1 MIIFIILLL
10 VAVIATLIVYN
21 IHIQKKIESFKNL
34 NARVNNLSVLQDF
47 MKLAG
52 EEDSV
57 ENKLKRMND
66 IVIDKYD
73 IKYSTIVVFDG
84 AEYVI
89 KASNVD
95 SKHYET
101 LVNLHNEEIFQDSV
115 ATATPKYVTIENEN
129 EKLPYQKAEMGR
141 AKSAMFFPLYIDNI
155 YIGYW
160 IMESGQMH
168 AFDKTDTTIIEVV
181 KDNIISILRTVAY
194 QDTIE
199 NIDRIDQFTE
209 LHSAEYLYGKAKK
222 VMDQYVT
229 SAVCMFRI
237 TNIEKINEQFSRQ
250 MGNEIITEV
259 AKIVRQRM
267 TKEYIF
273 VRYMGPKF
281 VIVFS
286 GVEEVAVEQFLTDL
300 KNEIEE
306 LALVEGD
313 VDENEVDED
322 DIENSASPMVNM
334 VVSTYYK
341 GTGIEQLTKKLEEY
355 VDYVRKLPD
364 DKMIECNKEISKN
377 ATETPCFF
385 I

>member
-1 MIIFIILLL
+1 MIILIIVLLII
-10 VAVIATLIVYN
+10 VIFTLIVYN
-21 IHIQKKIESFKNL
+21 LHIQKKVDSFRNL
-34 NARVNNLSVLQDF
+34 TNRVNSLSVLQDF
-47 MKLAG
+47 MRLAG

-57 ENKLKRMND
+57 EMKLKRMND
-66 IVIDKYD
+66 VVIEKYD
-73 IKYSTIVVFDG
+73 IKYSTIVVFNG

-95 SKHYET
+95 SKHFPT
-101 LVNLHNEEIFQDSV
+101 LVNLHNEEIFQESV

-141 AKSAMFFPLYIDNI
+141 AKSAMFFPLYVDNI

-168 AFDKTDTTIIEVV
+168 AFDNTDTTIIEVV
-181 KDNIISILRTVAY
+181 KDNIISVLRTVAY

-199 NIDRIDQFTE
+199 NIDRIDYFTE

-222 VMDQYVT
+222 VMDQYAT
-229 SAVCMFRI
+229 SAVAMFRI
-237 TNIEKINEQFSRQ
+237 QNIEEINEKFSRQ

-259 AKIVRQRM
+259 AKVVRQRM
-267 TKEYIF
+267 AKEYIF

-286 GVEEVAVEQFLTDL
+286 GVEEPAVETFLKDV
-300 KNEIEE
+300 KAEIEE
-306 LALVEGD
+306 LAIMEDD
-313 VDENEVDED
+313 VDENEEVEATE
-322 DIENSASPMVNM
+322 ENSASPRVNF

-341 GTGIEQLTKKLEEY
+341 GTGIEHLTKRLEEY
-355 VDYVRKLPD
+355 IDNAPK
-364 DKMIECNKEISKN
+364 KENQIN
-377 ATETPCFF
+377 F

>member
-1 MIIFIILLL
+1 MVILVIALL
-10 VAVIATLIVYN
+10 VMVIIVLIVYN
-21 IHIQKKIESFKNL
+21 VHIQKKIEAFNNL
-34 NARVNNLSVLQDF
+34 NDRINNLSVLQDF
-47 MKLAG
+47 MKVAG
-52 EEDSV
+52 EDDSV
-57 ENKLKRMND
+57 DNKLKRINE

-95 SKHYET
+95 PKHHST

-115 ATATPKYVTIENEN
+115 KTATPKYVTVENDN
-129 EKLPYQKAEMGR
+129 EKLPYQKTEMGR

-168 AFDKTDTTIIEVV
+168 AFDKIDTTIIEVV
-181 KDNIISILRTVAY
+181 KDNIISVLKTVAY

-199 NIDRIDQFTE
+199 NIDRIDEFTE
-209 LHSAEYLYGKAKK
+209 LHSAEFLYGKAKK
-222 VMDQYVT
+222 VMDQFAT
-229 SAVCMFRI
+229 SAVCMFKI
-237 TNIEKINEQFSRQ
+237 INIKEINESFSRQ
-250 MGNEIITEV
+250 MGNEIITEI
-259 AKIVRQRM
+259 ANIVKEKMSR
-267 TKEYIF
+267 EYIF

-286 GVEEVAVEQFLTDL
+286 GVEEISTEQFLKDL
-300 KNEIEE
+300 KEEIEE
-306 LALVEGD
+306 LALIEE
-313 VDENEVDED
+313 DENNTLVEVDGEKEED
-322 DIENSASPMVNM
+322 EDVVAASPVMNF

-341 GTGIEQLTKKLEEY
+341 GTGIEQLTKRLEEY
-355 VDYVRKLPD
+355 LDTAPQNESQ
-364 DKMIECNKEISKN
+364 IN
-377 ATETPCFF
+377 F